1 MKYHAACLAVGSCQ
15 PNDYAYPVT
24 DGRRFQ
30 EEWFEG
36 LMPDGTRSRRLWL
49 SYSKRNDKAYCIP
62 CILFS
67 GPRASDL
74 WTTTG
79 YDNWRNGTRDICRHE
94 VTEDHREAEIA
105 QINWKRGVMVD
116 NLIERNRK
124 DVIQENRKV
133 MICVLDCVRYLSEKN
148 DGISW
153 KDSQ

>member
-1 MKYHAACLAVGSCQ
+1 MITHIPS
-15 PNDYAYPVT
+15 
-24 DGRRFQ
+24 
-30 EEWFEG
+30 
-36 LMPDGTRSRRLWL
+36 LMVVDSRRNSLKV
-49 SYSKRNDKAYCIP
+49 SCVMVQ
-62 CILFS
+62 
-67 GPRASDL
+67 
-74 WTTTG
+74 
-79 YDNWRNGTRDICRHE
+79 RDRCRHE